1 MLGKRKWFLFVLLFL
16 VGVPLVAQEATLPDR
31 SLPYGSDSQ
40 LDNPAIERLAA
51 ESAVADAVAKAGK
64 LQLDNLRLKI
74 AIQRLQISLVERIRD
89 PGSNRAQDR
98 AFPLRRAIWPNATIP
113 VTWENPSPA
122 NAPERQWVQD
132 AITRTWQAESG
143 LTFTGWGRSQANST
157 GIRILIADDGPH
169 VKALGR
175 GLDGLRNGM
184 VLNFTFNIWCR
195 ACGGANRRSSI
206 ESIAVHEFGHAISF
220 AHEQN
225 RSDAPLWCQQERQGS
240 DGDWFITVYDP
251 DSIMNYCNP
260 LYNNNGN
267 LSALDIAGV
276 RALYGSPGNPVP
288 TPVPSP
294 VPTPDIQPGTP
305 VQKGNS
311 K

>member
-1 MLGKRKWFLFVLLFL
+1 MLDTRKWCLFVLICL
-16 VGVPLVAQEATLPDR
+16 VGVPLFAQEATLPDR

-40 LDNPAIERLAA
+40 VDNPAIERLAA
-51 ESAVADAVAKAGK
+51 ESAVADAVAKARK
-64 LQLDNLRLKI
+64 LELENLRLKI
-74 AIQRLQISLVERIRD
+74 AMQRLQISLVERIRD

-98 AFPLRRAIWPNATIP
+98 AFPLRRAIWPSATIP

-122 NAPERQWVQD
+122 NAQERQWVQD

-143 LTFTGWGRSQANST
+143 LKFTGWGQSQASST

-175 GLDGLRNGM
+175 GLDGMRNGM
-184 VLNFTFNIWCR
+184 VLNFTFGNWCP

-225 RSDAPLWCQQERQGS
+225 RSDAPLWCQRERQGS

-260 LYNNNGN
+260 LYNNNGD
-267 LSALDIAGV
+267 LSPLDIAGA
-276 RALYGSPGNPVP
+276 RALYGAPGNPVP
-288 TPVPSP
+288 TPVPNP
-294 VPTPDIQPGTP
+294 VPTPDVQPDPP
-305 VQKGNS
+305 VQKGN
-311 K
+311 